1 MIVLGLT
8 GGVGMGKSTAAGFLS
23 QRGVP
28 IVDTDDLARQLVQSG
43 QPALDEIRS
52 AFGSHVIN
60 SAGEL
65 NRNELARIIF
75 TDIKA
80 RKTVEAILHPRIRER
95 WLARIADWRRQ
106 NQPLAAVIIPLLFET
121 QAQSQFDCIVC
132 TACSHATQHERLTA
146 RGWTPEQIAQR
157 NAAQLPIEQK
167 IVGADFVIWTEGGL
181 ESHSVQVDKILASLG
196 RRDARLPLGGR

>member
-28 IVDTDDLARQLVQSG
+28 IVDTDDLARQLVQPG

-52 AFGSHVIN
+52 AFGGHVI
-60 SAGEL
+60 SSDGEL

-75 TDIKA
+75 ADSQA
-80 RKTVEAILHPRIRER
+80 RKIVEAILHPRIRER

-196 RRDARLPLGGR
+196 RRDERLPLGGR